1 MINFFE
7 KYASQG
13 GKIVYLLIYFFG
25 ILLNLVLVTF
35 PSFLEDS
42 L

>member
-13 GKIVYLLIYFFG
+13 GKIFYLFFG
-25 ILLNLVLVTF
+25 ILLNVVLVSF